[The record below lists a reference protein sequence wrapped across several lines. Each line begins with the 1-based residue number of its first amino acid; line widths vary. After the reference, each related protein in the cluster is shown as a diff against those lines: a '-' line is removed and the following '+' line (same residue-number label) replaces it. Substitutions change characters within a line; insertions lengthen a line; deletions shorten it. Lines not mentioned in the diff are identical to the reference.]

1 MVDPTTEPYASI
13 ERTVDL
19 SDLRVYSSPYAPVWH
34 EDQNGRRGRAVYVV
48 RGAVHVNPENFAL
61 LMKDHGRGEP
71 WTVLEIPPLSL
82 NLSFG
87 APQVERTDDADM
99 IRVPFA
105 LRFGIV
111 GIND

>member
-34 EDQNGRRGRAVYVV
+34 EDQNGRRGRAVYVM

-71 WTVLEIPPLSL
+71 WTVLEVPALDPDYLLS
-82 NLSFG
+82 
-87 APQVERTDDADM
+87 TMDDLDV
-99 IRVPFA
+99 RVS
-105 LRFGIV
+105 RFSI
-111 GIND
+111 D